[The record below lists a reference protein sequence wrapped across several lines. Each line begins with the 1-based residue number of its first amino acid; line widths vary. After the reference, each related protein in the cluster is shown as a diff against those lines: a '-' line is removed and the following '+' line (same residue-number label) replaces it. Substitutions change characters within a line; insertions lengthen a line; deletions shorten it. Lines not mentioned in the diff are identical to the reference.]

1 MEEEKPPYRR
11 TIYFDGSC
19 PMCSSLIRRIAA
31 SKEGEQFDCV
41 DSNSSHLPDGLSREA
56 VDKKIHVVD
65 ESGKVNTSSDGIWKI
80 AEAYPRLRWIA
91 RLGMLPGIRQLSR
104 LGYAVVAHYRHLVFG
119 PQARFFW
126 LKSVLALALLSGLL
140 LSPHLWLT
148 TRSYPLVPVASFI
161 PALPPPADIIFYG
174 ILLLILLAV
183 LLSRYPRYLI
193 VAFVAVA
200 VIEVISDQS
209 RLQPWF
215 YQYVFMM
222 FVLIWHNWKKDDPA
236 RSTIML
242 TLFRFV
248 LASIYF
254 WSGFQKLNL
263 TFLNDTFPW
272 FIEPMTNHLPDEL
285 KFLTSSFAIIVPLL
299 EMRIGIGLL
308 TRSFR
313 TSSVILAILSHL
325 FILACIGPFGHNWNS
340 VVWPWNLAMILF
352 VVILYWG
359 DTGDSVL
366 SFLPF
371 KKSILYPA
379 AFILFGITPA
389 LSFFNLWDSY
399 LSSSLY
405 SENTGRAVMIMSDS
419 LKNRLPPDIRQY
431 VTKDPTNKNV
441 LEIFPWSIAEL
452 NVPPYPEERIYR
464 SIASHFLPFAQK
476 PNDLILVVQEK
487 PKPFSE
493 TRMVKRLNATKLKG
507 S

>member
-1 MEEEKPPYRR
+1 MEEERPQYRR

-19 PMCSSLIRRIAA
+19 PMCSSLVRRIAA
-31 SKEGEQFDCV
+31 SKEGQQFDCV
-41 DSNSSHLPDGLSREA
+41 DSTSAPLPEGLSREA
-56 VDKKIHVVD
+56 VDKEIHVVD
-65 ESGKVNTSSDGIWKI
+65 EWGKFDKSSDGIWKI
-80 AEAYPRLRWIA
+80 AEVYPRLRWIA
-91 RLGMLPGIRQLSR
+91 RLGMLPGIRQVSR
-104 LGYAVVAHYRHLVFG
+104 FGYAVVAHYRHLVFG

-126 LKSVLALALLSGLL
+126 LKVVLVLALLSGLL

-148 TRSYPLVPVASFI
+148 TRSYPLVPVAGFI
-161 PALPPPADIIFYG
+161 PALPSPVDIILYG
-174 ILLLILLAV
+174 ILLLLLLSILV
-183 LLSRYPRYLI
+183 SRYPRYLI
-193 VAFVAVA
+193 AAFVGIA
-200 VIEVISDQS
+200 VIEVFSDQS

-215 YQYVFMM
+215 YQYLFMM
-222 FVLIWHNWKKDDPA
+222 FALIWHDWKKNTPA
-236 RSTIML
+236 ESKTML
-242 TLFRFV
+242 TLYRFV

-272 FIEPMTNHLPDEL
+272 FIEPITNHLPDEMR
-285 KFLTSSFAIIVPLL
+285 FLTTSFAIIVPLL
-299 EMRIGIGLL
+299 ELRIGVGLL

-313 TSSVILAILSHL
+313 RSSMVLAILSHL

-340 VVWPWNLAMILF
+340 VVWPWNIAMILF
-352 VVILYWG
+352 VVILYSG
-359 DTGDSVL
+359 YTGDSIA

-371 KKSILYPA
+371 RKSILYPL

-389 LSFFNLWDSY
+389 LSFFDLWDSY

-405 SENTGRAVMIMSDS
+405 SENTGRAVMILSDS
-419 LKNRLPPDIRQY
+419 LKNRLPPDVRQY
-431 VTKDPTNKNV
+431 VTKDQTNKNV

-464 SIASHFLPFAQK
+464 SIASRFLPLVQK
-476 PNDLILVVQEK
+476 PNDLVLVLQEK